1 MNLAVHKEL
10 IYTVLALVFICVLSY
25 MFLYNTRSKKA
36 QDKIEGNRV
45 PASKEAGILEAQ
57 ESMKRERQQKHG

>member
-10 IYTVLALVFICVLSY
+10 IYVVLALIFLCVMSY
-25 MFLYNTRSKKA
+25 LFLYTTRSRNREH
-36 QDKIEGNRV
+36 KIEGNQR

>member
-10 IYTVLALVFICVLSY
+10 IYTVLALIFICVLSY

-36 QDKIEGNRV
+36 QDKIEGNHT